1 MRVRED
7 YVGQQRAAQDSVAA
21 ARIIPMTIALVFLLL
36 AVVFV
41 LFLTEALPPDVIA
54 LSALVTVALVG
65 WVTPQEALLSF
76 ANQAPITVGAM
87 FILSAGLQR
96 CGLIEDV
103 GRRLRR
109 TNKMSEPRLLLLLML
124 SVAVCSAFVNNT
136 PVVVAFL
143 PLVLGLAQHHQI
155 RASRLLI
162 PLSYGA
168 ILGGTCTLIGTS
180 TNLVV
185 STTAQ
190 ADYGI
195 HIGIFEISGMGLIV
209 GVTGL
214 AYMALVGRHLLPNRE
229 SLASLVEA
237 TPTREYVTELQV
249 GADSSLLGKRVGETD
264 LKKISGLRIQGVLRH
279 GDLLPAPFNDVVI
292 QQNDRLVV
300 GAGVDAMVEA
310 HSLKGLKLD
319 HEQELGLE
327 RISTGETFVVE
338 AVITTNSRFAGRTLR
353 ESRFR
358 ENFSAMVLAIHRQ
371 GENITQN
378 VGTVGLKFGDTLL
391 LRISTEGMDRLR
403 GSRDLLLLSETGI
416 ASARRSKRPIVL
428 GILAGVVVL
437 ATFNVYPISILALT
451 GAVLMVLTRC
461 LRISEAYD
469 AIEWRIVALIVGMI
483 ALGQAM
489 QNTGAAA
496 WLVDEALFFVRDAH
510 PVLVL
515 GCFYLVAT
523 LLTEMVS
530 NNAVAILLTP
540 IAYNTAVGLGLE
552 PTPFLIAI
560 MFAASASFATP
571 IGYQTN
577 TFIYG
582 AGGYKFTDFV
592 RVGLPLN
599 LIFLVEVTLLI
610 PLIWPLK

>member
-1 MRVRED
+1 MV
-7 YVGQQRAAQDSVAA
+7 YVGKALQPQGSVAA
-21 ARIIPMTIALVFLLL
+21 ADNTLMTIALVFLLL
-36 AVVFV
+36 VAVFV

-54 LSALVTVALVG
+54 LSALVIVALVG
-65 WVTPQEALLSF
+65 WVSPREAFLSF
-76 ANQAPITVGAM
+76 ANEAPITVAAM

-96 CGLIEDV
+96 CGMIEDV
-103 GRRLRR
+103 GRWMRKSR
-109 TNKMSEPRLLLLLML
+109 KMSETRLLILLMV
-124 SVAVCSAFVNNT
+124 SVAVCSAFINNT

-195 HIGIFEISGMGLIV
+195 DIGIFEISGLGLIV
-209 GVTGL
+209 MVTGI

-229 SLASLVEA
+229 SLASIIEA
-237 TPTREYVTELQV
+237 TPTREYVSELRV
-249 GADSSLLGKRVGETD
+249 GPDSPLLGKRVGETD
-264 LKKISGLRIQGVLRH
+264 LKKISGLRVQGVLRH
-279 GDLLPAPFNDVVI
+279 GDLLPAPFNNVVI
-292 QQNDRLVV
+292 QENDQLVV
-300 GAGVDAMVEA
+300 GAGPGAMIEA
-310 HSLKGLKLD
+310 QSLKGLSVN

-327 RISTGETFVVE
+327 RVSAGETTVVE
-338 AVITTNSRFAGRTLR
+338 AVITTNSRYAGRTLR

-358 ENFSAMVLAIHRQ
+358 ENFNAFVLAIHRQ

-378 VGTVGLKFGDTLL
+378 VGTVGLRFGDTLL
-391 LRISTEGMDRLR
+391 LRISKEGIDRLR

-416 ASARRSKRPIVL
+416 PTARRSKRPLVL
-428 GILAGVVVL
+428 AILAGVVIL
-437 ATFNVYPISILALT
+437 AAFNVYPISLLALS
-451 GAVLMVLTRC
+451 GVVLMVLTRC

-469 AIEWRIVALIVGMI
+469 AIDWRIVTLIVGMI
-483 ALGQAM
+483 ALGKAM
-489 QNTGAAA
+489 ENTGAAA
-496 WLVDEALFFVRDAH
+496 WLVQEALFFVHGAE
-510 PVLVL
+510 PVIVL

-540 IAYNTAVGLGLE
+540 IAYNTAVALGLN
-552 PTPFLIAI
+552 PTPFMIAI

-599 LIFLVEVTLLI
+599 LIFLLEVTLLI
-610 PLIWPLK
+610 PRIWPLK